1 MMFTENKKRF
11 ARRSALSVAM
21 LALSIVSLGLVP
33 NFKSVVHASPGSECS
48 DDCQE
53 QLTAARAAT
62 AQYHNESKALA
73 NGFIST
79 FQCVSVPGLG
89 AMGVHYIN
97 PARMMNTTVTAS
109 EPETLLYLRQGDG
122 TMRLVGLEYVAPVL
136 SNGIPWFGGPSN
148 PPPVIDNAA
157 PVLFGR
163 TFDGPMPGHGPG
175 QPWHYS
181 LHVWAW
187 RDNPYGLF
195 VPFNPKLSC
204 Q

>member
-1 MMFTENKKRF
+1 MFTENKKRF
-11 ARRSALSVAM
+11 AQRSALIVAM
-21 LALSIVSLGLVP
+21 LALSTVSLGLVP
-33 NFKSVVHASPGSECS
+33 NFKPVVHASPGSECS

-62 AQYHNESKALA
+62 APYHNESKALA
-73 NGFIST
+73 DGFIST
-79 FQCVSVPGLG
+79 FECVEVPGLG

-97 PARMMNTTVTAS
+97 PARMMNTIVTAS

-122 TMRLVGLEYVAPVL
+122 TMRLVGLEYYAPVL
-136 SNGIPWFGGPSN
+136 SNGIPWFGGPTN
-148 PPPVIDNAA
+148 PPPVIDNPA

-163 TFDGPMPGHGPG
+163 AFDGPMPGHEPG
-175 QPWHYS
+175 QPWHYD

-195 VPFNPKLSC
+195 VPFNPKLKC

>member
-1 MMFTENKKRF
+1 MFTKTNQRF
-11 ARRSALSVAM
+11 AKR
-21 LALSIVSLGLVP
+21 LALAVAFLALFAVSLSLTP
-33 NFKSVVHASPGSECS
+33 FFKAVVQASPGGDCP

-53 QLTAARAAT
+53 QLTEARAAT

-73 NGFIST
+73 DGFFST
-79 FQCVSVPGLG
+79 FECVSVPGLG
-89 AMGVHYIN
+89 AMGVHYVN
-97 PARMMNTTVTAS
+97 PARSMDISVSAS
-109 EPETLLYLRQGDG
+109 QPETLLYIRQSDG

-175 QPWHYS
+175 QPWHYD
-181 LHVWAW
+181 LHV
-187 RDNPYGLF
+187 
-195 VPFNPKLSC
+195 
-204 Q
+204 